1 MPLGAACIIALRADS
16 QCRRNGHAVPVLF
29 AIEAGLSD
37 CQLKKPGGG
46 WQIFSPGSGSGG
58 CDRRPGRGRF
68 PCMCGS
74 TRSRSGGACL
84 KTRSRTCSFCRRTG
98 LPLARNTGCFDWC
111 IRGEGEE
118 ADRLLVNSWLD
129 GAPSLP
135 PGRIPVP
142 LATLPSPWLDG
153 TLDSVPI
160 VRDGR
165 GALWELSRGCPFSC
179 SYCYESRGEK
189 TVREIPLPRL
199 EKELEYFSQKGIE
212 RIFVLDP
219 TYNASKK
226 RALSLLALIEQKA
239 PDIHFNFEIR
249 ADSLTGSC
257 ASLFAYS
264 CSCRSGF
271 RP

>member
-1 MPLGAACIIALRADS
+1 MY
-16 QCRRNGHAVPVLF
+16 
-29 AIEAGLSD
+29 
-37 CQLKKPGGG
+37 
-46 WQIFSPGSGSGG
+46 
-58 CDRRPGRGRF
+58 PGRRG
-68 PCMCGS
+68 
-74 TRSRSGGACL
+74 RSGPPA
-84 KTRSRTCSFCRRTG
+84 REF
-98 LPLARNTGCFDWC
+98 LARRSAVASAGTNTGAVCDT
-111 IRGEGEE
+111 
-118 ADRLLVNSWLD
+118 A
-129 GAPSLP
+129 
-135 PGRIPVP
+135 
-142 LATLPSPWLDG
+142 SPWLDG

-239 PDIHFNFEIR
+239 LDIHFNFEIR
-249 ADSLTGSC
+249 AELVDQDLAQAFSRIPCSLQIGLQTVNET
-257 ASLFAYS
+257 SLSLVNRPVDFKKFAAGVTRLNTAGIVFGMDLMYGLPGDNLKGFK
-264 CSCRSGF
+264 RSSIMPSRGIRTIWNF
-271 RP
+271 PSRRTAGDGTP